1 MFHSE
6 FDNIAGPPAQSE
18 QVSTGKASVP
28 AITDRGTAG
37 CRHESSDA
45 PSCSATDREAPA
57 FCAPWSA
64 PHDSAM
70 VARIVGN
77 QIRPTICAASPAKR
91 DPVNREHVYPDAAL
105 RPDPFLA
112 EQVLGARRRHRLCA
126 TVTAVVGARDLGAV
140 GFAGLWADFRRRLP
154 RPVLRCD
161 LIHADMAAELALVS
175 SGMTIPLSRAIFSA
189 NDTCAGLA
197 GLEPTSPGAPPPTS
211 AFLRACWSRNAW
223 QIAPDFV

>member
-57 FCAPWSA
+57 FCAPRSA

-70 VARIVGN
+70 VAQNRWKSN
-77 QIRPTICAASPAKR
+77 QT
-91 DPVNREHVYPDAAL
+91 DYL
-105 RPDPFLA
+105 RGEP
-112 EQVLGARRRHRLCA
+112 GKAR
-126 TVTAVVGARDLGAV
+126 
-140 GFAGLWADFRRRLP
+140 
-154 RPVLRCD
+154 
-161 LIHADMAAELALVS
+161 
-175 SGMTIPLSRAIFSA
+175 SG
-189 NDTCAGLA
+189 
-197 GLEPTSPGAPPPTS
+197 
-211 AFLRACWSRNAW
+211 
-223 QIAPDFV
+223 